1 MSNRCQGWPQ
11 YGCTKPSIATVAGYR
26 LCRDCLFAHSQ
37 RDKDIT
43 IQSLR
48 AQLAYVHEAIGAAL
62 ALIRQQ
68 SYGAAEIILAEAL
81 RGNTMTDYDPPPDI
95 PDEYPDPTPGGPPPP
110 EW

>member
-1 MSNRCQGWPQ
+1 MP
-11 YGCTKPSIATVAGYR
+11 TH
-26 LCRDCLFAHSQ
+26 D
-37 RDKDIT
+37 
-43 IQSLR
+43 LR
-48 AQLAYVHEAIGAAL
+48 AQFAYLHEAIGT

-81 RGNTMTDYDPPPDI
+81 KGNTMTDYDPPPPPDI